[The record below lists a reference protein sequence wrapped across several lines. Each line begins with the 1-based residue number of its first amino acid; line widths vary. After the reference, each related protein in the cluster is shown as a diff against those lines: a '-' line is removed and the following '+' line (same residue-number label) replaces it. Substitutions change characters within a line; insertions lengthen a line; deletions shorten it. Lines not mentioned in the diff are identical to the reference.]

1 MWNLAVRLKEQK
13 VDWVNLQYV
22 PHLFSSRGL
31 SCSVALLP
39 LFIRIQGGPR
49 VVTTCHELLPHR
61 PKGLYVRLL
70 GLAYQ
75 IQAFFILFGSD
86 RVIVPV
92 VWQEQRLRESFPWWK
107 GKIRRIPVGPS
118 IGPNSSSALPQ
129 DSASLTLATFGTGH
143 PWWQYEKALEILR
156 GLLDRGIP
164 ARLICLGD
172 IAGTNPPYYKR
183 LLHKSA
189 ELHLENSVEWTG
201 RLEEQGL
208 SHRLQ
213 SADLFLALQKA
224 GVTARS
230 TALISALAHGL
241 AVIATD
247 GPDADRW
254 LLESDAM
261 AVVPPNDFAALL
273 ETTVRLVQDVY
284 GRRALGERARAL
296 YQREFSWEKI
306 SDKFL
311 KALT

>member
-1 MWNLAVRLKEQK
+1 
-13 VDWVNLQYV
+13 
-22 PHLFSSRGL
+22 
-31 SCSVALLP
+31 
-39 LFIRIQGGPR
+39 
-49 VVTTCHELLPHR
+49 
-61 PKGLYVRLL
+61 L

-75 IQAFFILFGSD
+75 LQAFFILFGSN

-92 VWQEQRLRESFPWWK
+92 VWQERRLHDSFPWWK
-107 GKIRRIPVGPS
+107 RKILRIPVGPS
-118 IGPNSSSALPQ
+118 IWPNSNSASPRDSAL
-129 DSASLTLATFGTGH
+129 LTLATFGTGH

-156 GLLDRGIP
+156 GLLDQGIS

-172 IAGTNPPYYKR
+172 IAGTNPPYYKQ

-201 RLEEQGL
+201 RLEEQDL
-208 SHRLQ
+208 SRHLQ

-254 LLESDAM
+254 LLESGAL
-261 AVVPPNDFAALL
+261 AVVPPDDLAAVL
-273 ETTVRLVQDVY
+273 ETSLRLAQDAS
-284 GRRALGERARAL
+284 GRKALGDRARAF

-306 SDKFL
+306 SAEFL
-311 KALT
+311 KALQ